1 MGGAGCPS
9 KASSTRKGGRVFPV
23 SAGAPEKLLQ
33 RTRGDAC
40 EHSSDE
46 SDVPRPRSPLREQPH
61 SAERCRRG
69 FPGQAAADARC
80 MIDGSS
86 PAAVAGKA
94 APESVAQPPE
104 QFFTE
109 QQSMAAGQTLPGQP
123 CQPYVASAPAPLPEA
138 VHRKTHAADECN
150 EHSTQTHPS
159 NPLFRQGF
167 GEPHDRASAAFPE
180 EEEDTAE
187 PVLPMEDRVSRQ
199 PERGASESD
208 IEGPATPAYDV
219 HNATVAAPQ
228 QPLSSPDAAMLQ
240 RQVDLLKEQVRCS
253 PLLDSLLYTLPFSSA
268 SMQICHM
275 RTPLH
280 VYSLHVSD
288 ICAIVSA
295 QLEALRVQLQ
305 AQGSAVP
312 AHAAPGKTVQLLQ
325 SLPRIPV
332 TPPGEGGCTDGM
344 VPSNFNADQPP
355 DAVHAHIL
363 PGRTES
369 CNGARNT
376 SSSVSIPLSCSRQ
389 SSFSAHSISDSA
401 AAAAIF
407 AAYANPLAADAAP
420 VVALPLILDT
430 AASDPLSEN
439 GVVITAGKQH
449 SITDHLEAGS
459 MPCSH
464 SAEAGPAPVQH
475 ATGAA
480 ALSGNSLE
488 NLTNRVLKET
498 AAEHHAGPQEQR
510 PSGYAILSAGECLP
524 VLRQWTSSMFRHD
537 LDHDVHQ
544 VSCASL
550 GFL

>member
-1 MGGAGCPS
+1 
-9 KASSTRKGGRVFPV
+9 
-23 SAGAPEKLLQ
+23 
-33 RTRGDAC
+33 
-40 EHSSDE
+40 
-46 SDVPRPRSPLREQPH
+46 
-61 SAERCRRG
+61 
-69 FPGQAAADARC
+69 
-80 MIDGSS
+80 
-86 PAAVAGKA
+86 
-94 APESVAQPPE
+94 
-104 QFFTE
+104 
-109 QQSMAAGQTLPGQP
+109 
-123 CQPYVASAPAPLPEA
+123 
-138 VHRKTHAADECN
+138 
-150 EHSTQTHPS
+150 
-159 NPLFRQGF
+159 
-167 GEPHDRASAAFPE
+167 
-180 EEEDTAE
+180 
-187 PVLPMEDRVSRQ
+187 
-199 PERGASESD
+199 
-208 IEGPATPAYDV
+208 
-219 HNATVAAPQ
+219 
-228 QPLSSPDAAMLQ
+228 
-240 RQVDLLKEQVRCS
+240 
-253 PLLDSLLYTLPFSSA
+253 
-268 SMQICHM
+268 M

-376 SSSVSIPLSCSRQ
+376 SSSVSTPLSCSRQ